1 MDGWIDELRIYT
13 DALSPIDVFLLANP
27 GADPGE
33 PYPMIPGVRARA
45 SSFYVGSPGDAR
57 TPAGAVNGSGL
68 VGRLHTANSPSG
80 NMWLSASGDVSPT
93 FDVDLGGVYHVD
105 DLRVWNYNENFN
117 GTLLVNRGVALADVY
132 IAGAD
137 GIYAATPVLSGVE
150 LDPAPGALSDFSQVV
165 SLGGVQARYVRLAV
179 TANHGDASFTGL
191 SEVKVTGSAV
201 AGTVPLAATIHDVSS
216 NLAGFNR
223 NAAYAVNGA
232 GLLYGDAHSAAPE
245 GTMWLNQGTF
255 GADTSIHDTA
265 PEITFDLGSQQVI
278 NLMKVWNYNETAAGR
293 EDELLGRGVAL
304 ANLLIAGEDL
314 VFQTLYEFLELDRA
328 SGDAT
333 VDFSQS
339 IDMQGRS
346 ARYVKLEI
354 LANHNGAIF
363 GDEVG
368 PDAFQNFAGLS
379 EVQFFGVPE
388 PSTYA
393 LAVVGLSTL
402 LCVRG
407 RRRVA

>member
-1 MDGWIDELRIYT
+1 
-13 DALSPIDVFLLANP
+13 
-27 GADPGE
+27 
-33 PYPMIPGVRARA
+33 
-45 SSFYVGSPGDAR
+45 
-57 TPAGAVNGSGL
+57 
-68 VGRLHTANSPSG
+68 
-80 NMWLSASGDVSPT
+80 
-93 FDVDLGGVYHVD
+93 
-105 DLRVWNYNENFN
+105 
-117 GTLLVNRGVALADVY
+117 
-132 IAGAD
+132 
-137 GIYAATPVLSGVE
+137 
-150 LDPAPGALSDFSQVV
+150 
-165 SLGGVQARYVRLAV
+165 
-179 TANHGDASFTGL
+179 
-191 SEVKVTGSAV
+191 
-201 AGTVPLAATIHDVSS
+201 
-216 NLAGFNR
+216 
-223 NAAYAVNGA
+223 
-232 GLLYGDAHSAAPE
+232 
-245 GTMWLNQGTF
+245 
-255 GADTSIHDTA
+255 
-265 PEITFDLGSQQVI
+265 
-278 NLMKVWNYNETAAGR
+278 MKVWNYNETAAGR

-393 LAVVGLSTL
+393 LAMVGLSTL